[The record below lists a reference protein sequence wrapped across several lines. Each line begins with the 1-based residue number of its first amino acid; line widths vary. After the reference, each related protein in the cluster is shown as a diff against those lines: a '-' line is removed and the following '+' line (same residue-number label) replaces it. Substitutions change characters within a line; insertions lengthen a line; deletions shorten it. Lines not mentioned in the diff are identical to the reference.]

1 MKLDTD
7 KAQSMSEF
15 YIVSTRHTR
24 RDAPY
29 ISFWGPND
37 AGYRWALSW
46 AGKYSREQVEAHLGY
61 YSSGE
66 STFAV
71 PCAVAEAM
79 AGAPAPRTVDNDA
92 GPVVPNTAA
101 NRQTL
106 MAASAFTTSQP
117 IEFEWFSRKKG
128 RLGSNIY
135 NCAGCGR
142 FVSDSQRYSG
152 NCANC
157 GTDNRM

>member
-1 MKLDTD
+1 
-7 KAQSMSEF
+7 MSEF
-15 YIVSTRHTR
+15 YIASTRHTR

-29 ISFWGPND
+29 ITFWGPND
-37 AGYRWALSW
+37 SSYKWPLSW
-46 AGKYSREQVEAHLGY
+46 AGKYSRERIQGHLGY

-71 PCAVAEAM
+71 PCAAVEAM
-79 AGAPAPRTVDNDA
+79 AVPPKPRTVDGDA
-92 GPVVPNTAA
+92 GPVVPNTTP
-101 NRQTL
+101 NRQALTE
-106 MAASAFTTSQP
+106 ACAFPTCKP

-128 RLGSNIY
+128 RLGKDIY

-142 FVSDSQRYSG
+142 FVGDNQRFTS

-157 GTDNRM
+157 GTDNRP